1 MQKLLYRFSIAS
13 LVCIYL
19 VIIAGSIV
27 RMTGSGMG
35 CPDWP
40 KCFGYYIPPT
50 DIETL
55 IWTEGRDF
63 EKGNIIILDESLW
76 VATTSF
82 TSGETFEAANWELYT
97 KHDYAIFNPVHTWV
111 EYINRLLGAL
121 AGVPVLCLFVLSLFY
136 FKRNPK
142 VTVMSFLGLLLL
154 LFEAWLGKTV
164 VDGNLIPH
172 QITYHM
178 FGAIALVAVFVYIIV
193 ELSKREFTFK
203 PKRDKGI
210 IILGSLSLVA
220 LSVQV
225 YLGTSVRETVDTIG
239 KVDLL
244 AQPEWIEQLG
254 SVFKFHRTFSLLV
267 LGLVGWYALRVV
279 NSRSV
284 STWPRVLLVTIVL
297 EVLSGVGMA
306 YLEMPQ
312 FLQPLHLFFALV
324 DIGIILFILMD
335 YLKKTEKVPL

>member
-55 IWTEGRDF
+55 IWSEGRDF

-76 VATTSF
+76 VANKSF
-82 TSGETFEAANWELYT
+82 KSGPTFDAKNWELYT

-121 AGVPVLCLFVLSLFY
+121 AGIPVLGLFLLSLFY

-142 VTVMSFLGLLLL
+142 VTIMSFFALVLL

-178 FGAIALVAVFVYIIV
+178 FGAIGLVAVFVYIII

-210 IILGSLSLVA
+210 VLLGLLSLIA
-220 LSVQV
+220 LSIQV

-239 KVDLL
+239 KTELL

-254 SVFKFHRTFSLLV
+254 AIFKVHRTFSLLV
-267 LGLVGWYALRVV
+267 LGLVGWYAFRVV
-279 NSRSV
+279 QSRSV

-324 DIGIILFILMD
+324 DIGLILFILLD
-335 YLKKTEKVPL
+335 YLKKTEKLAL

>member
-1 MQKLLYRFSIAS
+1 MQKLLFRFSVVS

-50 DIETL
+50 DVETL
-55 IWTEGRDF
+55 IWSEDHDF
-63 EKGNIIILDESLW
+63 ESGNMIIRDEVLW
-76 VATTSF
+76 VATVSF
-82 TSGETFEAANWELYT
+82 TSGSEFQAENWAVYA
-97 KHDYAIFNPVHTWV
+97 KHDYAIFNPLHTWV

-121 AGVPVLCLFVLSLFY
+121 CGVPVLGLFVLSLFY

-142 VTVMSFLGLLLL
+142 VTIIAFLGLLLL
-154 LFEAWLGKTV
+154 AFEAWLGKTV

-178 FGAIALVAVFVYIIV
+178 FGAIGLVALFVYLIV

-210 IILGSLSLVA
+210 IVLGVLALSA

-225 YLGTSVRETVDTIG
+225 YFGTSVRETVDTIG
-239 KVDLL
+239 KMNLV

-254 SVFKFHRTFSLLV
+254 LVFKVHRTFSLLV
-267 LGLVGWYALRVV
+267 LGLVGWYAIRVIQ
-279 NSRSV
+279 SRSV
-284 STWPRVLLVTIVL
+284 STWPRVLLVTIAL
-297 EVLSGVGMA
+297 EAISGAGMA
-306 YLEMPQ
+306 YLGMPEI
-312 FLQPLHLFFALV
+312 LQPLHLFFALV

-335 YLKKTEKVPL
+335 YLKKTEKLAL